1 MPRPAVPLSDE
12 DKLLVR
18 HILDIS
24 ERSRKSPRALYSTFL
39 DDRQLAMCEA
49 ALKSN
54 KEDDFETLGGYDGAE
69 RRVIAFGISWD
80 EYFEPPFSAVV
91 FNYPSDRE
99 LSHRDCLGSLMA
111 LGIKR
116 EMIGDILVGKG
127 RTAVFVMNAALPL
140 VQDMSKVGSCGVKIT
155 DDFSEDDIPEQEFDE
170 IRTTVASLRLDAVT
184 AAAFRISREKSA
196 DLIRQKGVNHNRV
209 MTFSPSDKVS
219 EGDKFSV
226 RGFGKFE
233 LSEVGGQ
240 SKKDRIFITIRKYR

>member
-18 HILDIS
+18 HILDIA
-24 ERSRKSPRALYSTFL
+24 ERSRKNPRALYSTFL

-69 RRVIAFGISWD
+69 RRVIAFGLLWD
-80 EYFEPPFSAVV
+80 EYSEPPFTAVV

-99 LSHRDCLGSLMA
+99 LSHRDFLGSLMA

-127 RTAVFVMNAALPL
+127 RTSVFVMNTALPL
-140 VQDMSKVGSCGVKIT
+140 VHEMSKVGSCGVKIT
-155 DDFSEDDIPEQEFDE
+155 DDFSEYDIPEQEFDE

-184 AAAFRISREKSA
+184 AAAFRVSREKSA
-196 DLIRQKGVNHNRV
+196 DLIRQKGVNHDRV

-219 EGDKFSV
+219 EGDKFSI
-226 RGFGKFE
+226 RGMGKFE